1 MQNVSSNIRT
11 TIMKLTYFLFLLIIV
26 ACNNPKDNNIP
37 LKNSKNDLTESK
49 MNDEIFKN
57 KVIIILSEELEGK
70 SNNINIQDYVQN
82 GISFIPVFTSIEN
95 FNESTKG
102 QVKNPKVEIDGVFL
116 LSILQGK
123 ELLRVNPGLKSE
135 TDFNAGDLIKK
146 FTPEIVK
153 INAKMKSLKENN

>member
-1 MQNVSSNIRT
+1 
-11 TIMKLTYFLFLLIIV
+11 
-26 ACNNPKDNNIP
+26 
-37 LKNSKNDLTESK
+37 